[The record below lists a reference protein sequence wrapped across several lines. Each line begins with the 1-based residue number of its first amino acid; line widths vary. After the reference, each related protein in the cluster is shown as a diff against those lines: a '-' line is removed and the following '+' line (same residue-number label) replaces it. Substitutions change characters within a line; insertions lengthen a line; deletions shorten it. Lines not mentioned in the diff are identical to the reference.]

1 MPVIWVVFG
10 NIRSIQPTPSCL
22 LWCKDNRSLDE
33 ESFAML
39 MAQTEG
45 ILNSWPLTTD
55 NISDPTSSL
64 PLSPSS
70 LSTMKSRIIL
80 PPKEDF
86 WDLIYTA
93 TEDGGRF
100 NTYWINFGVTKETN
114 SCNLFKKRRN
124 GQTLKGIWR
133 LDTLWSCK

>member
-39 MAQTEG
+39 MAQTER

-55 NISDPTSSL
+55 SISDPTSSL

-133 LDTLWSCK
+133 LETLRSCK